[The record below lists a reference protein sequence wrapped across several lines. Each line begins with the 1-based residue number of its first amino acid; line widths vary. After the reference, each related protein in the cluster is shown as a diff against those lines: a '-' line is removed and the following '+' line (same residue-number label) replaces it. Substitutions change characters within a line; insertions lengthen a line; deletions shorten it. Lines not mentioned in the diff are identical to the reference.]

1 VSTFAILM
9 ILVQAVLFIVWTA
22 LMFRTLF
29 TIMRRARD
37 DSKTA
42 LPGPLSTLKQWQIW
56 LQSEGDRRSRFQ
68 LLVATALMFFAIL
81 LLFFTN

>member
-1 VSTFAILM
+1 M

-42 LPGPLSTLKQWQIW
+42 LPGPLSTLKQWQI
-56 LQSEGDRRSRFQ
+56 
-68 LLVATALMFFAIL
+68 
-81 LLFFTN
+81 